1 MKKIVGGTLCGL
13 ILLSAVLAVAGIW
26 GAVTEETVWQ
36 MLFTF
41 GVVAAASGALG
52 KATEIYFP

>member
-1 MKKIVGGTLCGL
+1 MKKYVGGMLCAL
-13 ILLSAVLAVAGIW
+13 ILMSAALAVAGIW
-26 GAVTEETVWQ
+26 GAVDEETVWQ
-36 MLFTF
+36 MIFTF